1 MLNYIKDIKIIL
13 GKDFNKLWVALL
25 FFLLLSS
32 LEIMSIGLIYPYVS
46 IIVDPSNFI
55 SSDIYSFINKYYLIN
70 DIDHLFKLAGIT
82 LITLF
87 TIKAFVGIFTNR
99 MIINFGLKQG
109 IKLRA
114 ELMGSYQGIEYISFT
129 QRNTSEYIYN
139 IFHLANQYSQTV
151 LVSILKILSE
161 GIIMIV
167 ILLVLAFSNISVFL
181 ILITILI
188 IIFFL
193 FDSIF
198 KKKLNNYGFQTNKES
213 NNMVKFISE
222 AMSGIKTIR
231 ILGISDFFY
240 NNLVNTSKK
249 YAKVNLNQL
258 TISQSPKYI
267 IEAAI
272 IYFLVSVF
280 FLSFI
285 IFDQRENMIPIL
297 SMFGIAAIRLIPSFN
312 QLISCFSHLRFCKDG
327 IRLLVKDIIK
337 IRDLD
342 EKNKNYSFNSSNFDQ
357 TKKFE
362 TLELKNISFSYNIK
376 SKVNLD
382 NVSISIKRNE
392 FIGIM
397 GPSGSGK
404 TTLVD
409 IMLGLLRPNKGEILI
424 NNIATKEIGF
434 FTRSKIGYLPQQ
446 AFIIDGSI
454 KENVG
459 LGYLNNEISEKKV
472 YDSLFKARIASTVSD
487 MTDGINTQIGENGI
501 KLSGGQRQRIALARA
516 FYHEREV
523 LILDEST
530 SALDEKIEKE
540 IIDEL
545 KMLKK
550 EITLIMIAHRLST
563 LKYCDKIIEIKNGKL
578 IKN

>member
-25 FFLLLSS
+25 FFLLLSC

-114 ELMGSYQGIEYISFT
+114 ELMGSYQGIEYINFT

-151 LVSILKILSE
+151 LVSLLKILSE

-222 AMSGIKTIR
+222 AMNGIKTIR

-312 QLISCFSHLRFCKDG
+312 QLISCFSHLRFCRDG

-342 EKNKNYSFNSSNFDQ
+342 EKNKDYSFSSSTFDQ

-362 TLELKNISFSYNIK
+362 TLELKNISFSYNTK

-382 NVSISIKRNE
+382 NVSISIKKNE

-424 NNIATKEIGF
+424 NNIATKEISF

-459 LGYLNNEISEKKV
+459 LGYLNNEINEK
-472 YDSLFKARIASTVSD
+472 SL
-487 MTDGINTQIGENGI
+487 
-501 KLSGGQRQRIALARA
+501 
-516 FYHEREV
+516 
-523 LILDEST
+523 
-530 SALDEKIEKE
+530 
-540 IIDEL
+540 
-545 KMLKK
+545 
-550 EITLIMIAHRLST
+550 RLSF
-563 LKYCDKIIEIKNGKL
+563 
-578 IKN
+578 

>member
-312 QLISCFSHLRFCKDG
+312 QLISCFSHLRFCRDG